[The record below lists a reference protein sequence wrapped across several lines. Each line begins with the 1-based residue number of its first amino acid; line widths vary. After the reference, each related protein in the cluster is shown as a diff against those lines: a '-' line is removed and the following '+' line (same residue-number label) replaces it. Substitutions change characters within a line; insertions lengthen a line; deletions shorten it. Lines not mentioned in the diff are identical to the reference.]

1 MAVFHY
7 ELAFW
12 GDCLDTLG
20 EEQKHRVYAP
30 LMGVESDLAGRSVI
44 DIGGGPVSLLLKC
57 RNRGDC
63 VVADP
68 LIGEFPGWVR
78 ERYRENL
85 IEPWRMRGEELNAS
99 GFDEAWIYNVL
110 QHVDDPAMVCAN
122 ARHAAEVVRVFEW
135 IDIPAYDGHPH
146 ELTQDMLEEW
156 LGGKGMTVTL
166 AEDGCFGRAF
176 YGVFG

>member
-1 MAVFHY
+1 VNSY
-7 ELAFW
+7 EVAFW
-12 GDCLDTLG
+12 NDCTDTGG
-20 EEQKHRVYAP
+20 EERKHFVYAL
-30 LMGVESDLAGRSVI
+30 LMGITFDLEGGSVI
-44 DIGGGPVSLLLKC
+44 DIGGGPVSMLLKC

-85 IEPWRMRGEELNAS
+85 IEPWRIRGEDVDVT

-110 QHVDDPAMVCAN
+110 QHVDDPEQVCAN
-122 ARHAAEVVRVFEW
+122 ARRAADLVRIFEW

-146 ELTQDMLEEW
+146 ELTQGSLDEW
-156 LGGKGMTVTL
+156 LGGNGMTVTL